1 MFKEKIPSVEI
12 DEDFKKAMLTG
23 DDILQTASRHDITPD
38 SLFEELKAE
47 LEAMETKFFQKGGKV
62 KDHRDVIAWGIRQG
76 ALEKA
81 LKLLNLYPIEKI
93 DHTITLE
100 DKLRAIHDKREK
112 EE

>member
-1 MFKEKIPSVEI
+1 MVEI
-12 DEDFKKAMLTG
+12 DEDFKKAMLNR
-23 DDILQTASRHDITPD
+23 DDNLEIAGRHDITPD

-47 LEAMETKFFQKGGKV
+47 LEAEETKFFHHKGKV
-62 KDHRDVIAWGIRQG
+62 VGQQDVTAWGIRQG